1 MVNTMNARKF
11 YIIAMLLVVLS
22 LVISACGAQSPT
34 PAQPTAISPTAE
46 PTQAPTQEQ
55 PSEED
60 AMSTDSGLA
69 MLTEG
74 AWMWTE
80 YTDPSQQFNVDQPEN
95 YTLHFLED
103 GTVQIKAD
111 CNNGSGKYTAD
122 GSNIQ
127 IEVGAMTLAACPPE
141 SRSDDFIQYLGSA
154 AIYFFKDENL
164 NIDLMADGGTLTFTP
179 ADGQGST
186 SSSNP
191 DLAMLTEGTWMW
203 TEFTNPAQQFNLDH
217 PENYTLRFL
226 EDGTFQFEAD

>member
-80 YTDPSQQFNVDQPEN
+80 YTNPSQQFNVDQPEN

-111 CNNGSGKYTAD
+111 CNNGSGKYTVD
-122 GSNIQ
+122 GSSIQ

-141 SRSDDFIQYLGSA
+141 SRSDDFIKYLGSA
-154 AIYFFKDENL
+154 AIYFFQDGNL
-164 NIDLMADGGTLTFTP
+164 YIDLMADGGTMAFTP
-179 ADGQGST
+179 AADG
-186 SSSNP
+186 N
-191 DLAMLTEGTWMW
+191 
-203 TEFTNPAQQFNLDH
+203 
-217 PENYTLRFL
+217 
-226 EDGTFQFEAD
+226 